1 MLKTTKSI
9 TLKGE
14 SIIDGTAAEGYQA
27 VINELNPDDMTIS
40 SWQSNKALYK
50 ANRTQCRKDSAEFE
64 EMAYTIQD
72 EMLAA
77 MEPSE

>member
-1 MLKTTKSI
+1 MLKTTKLI

-14 SIIDGTAAEGYQA
+14 SLIDGVAAEGYQA
-27 VINELNPDDMTIS
+27 VINSADPNEMTIS

-50 ANRTQCRKDSAEFE
+50 ANRAQCRQDSAEFE